1 MSKLWTK
8 LPNSIWNLIFQFDGT
23 YHDIYRTLLKE
34 FHLKSSFWRIK
45 WLNYGIDYGRGS
57 SYETIKYD
65 SYRHQVL
72 NLTMFW
78 NSSRSQVLA
87 GTLNNA
93 TDVFITDERSD
104 GHIKLLTNLK
114 TLKKYTVNKDTNRLE
129 KLVNL

>member
-1 MSKLWTK
+1 MSKLFTK
-8 LPNSIWNLIFQFDGT
+8 LPNSIWNLIFQFDDT

-45 WLNYGIDYGRGS
+45 WLNYDIDYGRGS

-78 NSSRSQVLA
+78 NLSSLPGS
-87 GTLNNA
+87 LNNA

-104 GHIKLLTNLK
+104 GHAKLLTNLK
-114 TLKKYTVNKDTNRLE
+114 ILKKYTVNKDTNRLE